1 MVLLPKN
8 AWWDTVSN
16 TTWAEKLPIFH
27 SEDQI
32 EWGGIDLLTR
42 PSGHQH
48 FKNECRRAKTKEAM
62 WIKTLWSWEIPP
74 PLFVYVETQKKLRAP
89 CSAFSLCLLH
99 GCWRSRLL
107 PAAAITHNHAPSHLL
122 SLFHR
127 PWTVSPIVTVLFAS
141 VEI

>member
-42 PSGHQH
+42 PSGHKH

-74 PLFVYVETQKKLRAP
+74 PLRSVLRVLPSRYASFMAAGGRDSSLQQQLRTITRLP
-89 CSAFSLCLLH
+89 IYFLCSTDLGPF
-99 GCWRSRLL
+99 RR
-107 PAAAITHNHAPSHLL
+107 
-122 SLFHR
+122 
-127 PWTVSPIVTVLFAS
+127 
-141 VEI
+141 